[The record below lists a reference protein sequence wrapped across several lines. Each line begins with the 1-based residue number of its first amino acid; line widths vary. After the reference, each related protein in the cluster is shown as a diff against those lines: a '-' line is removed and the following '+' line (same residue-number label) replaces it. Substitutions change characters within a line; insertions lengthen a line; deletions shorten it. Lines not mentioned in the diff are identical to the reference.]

1 MRKTETITQASERT
15 GLSKNVL
22 RLAYLAEPQ
31 KIEGF
36 RNGCSPTSPIFLY
49 VDAVNTFFARCHG
62 RVISP
67 REMAECKREAEGA

>member
-49 VDAVNTFFARCHG
+49 VDSVNAFFTRCQG
-62 RVISP
+62 PVVSV
-67 REMAECKREAEGA
+67 REMAECKRQAEGA